1 MQSLTHSHTMVMH
14 TSVSQA
20 TFGTFVPIFWEEV
33 HPAGRSMATSPPL
46 WLLLLNIIS
55 EMVHSTE
62 QKHAPSKN
70 SGTSTLM
77 SLISRYIS
85 VESGDSSCIKLFMSA
100 FLLTSLSS
108 PQFNGFPNV
117 SHEEQSLRLNGLCP
131 ESAAQDEKN
140 IAAISTVFMINIWFF
155 LEPERLPYQRVDI
168 KAWPWSLRCGTTFAI
183 FSSHHSAAAEA
194 SNGKNG
200 PCFFHVS
207 FLSWIFLHLTFQP
220 LVNDPFSPR
229 LKNTFHSQEDGGL
242 LCAYLASLNIYI
254 YFMWGRWHEM
264 HHLVRGKW
272 GNVPWQNVTS
282 MTQKIKTSATLGL
295 TITFIEIDIDLGFFL
310 KCCKLPQIRM

>member
-33 HPAGRSMATSPPL
+33 HPAGRSMATSPAL

-85 VESGDSSCIKLFMSA
+85 VESGDSSCIKLFTSA

-155 LEPERLPYQRVDI
+155 LEPKRLPYQRVDI
-168 KAWPWSLRCGTTFAI
+168 SRLGHGVWVVEQLLPSFLLTIQLQQKLQMVKMD
-183 FSSHHSAAAEA
+183 HV
-194 SNGKNG
+194 
-200 PCFFHVS
+200 FHVS

-229 LKNTFHSQEDGGL
+229 LKNTFHSQENGGL

-254 YFMWGRWHEM
+254 YISCEVGDMKCITLYGGNGAMCHDKMWLPWH
-264 HHLVRGKW
+264 R
-272 GNVPWQNVTS
+272 
-282 MTQKIKTSATLGL
+282 
-295 TITFIEIDIDLGFFL
+295 
-310 KCCKLPQIRM
+310 R

>member
-1 MQSLTHSHTMVMH
+1 
-14 TSVSQA
+14 
-20 TFGTFVPIFWEEV
+20 
-33 HPAGRSMATSPPL
+33 MATSPPL

-155 LEPERLPYQRVDI
+155 LNPKGYHIKEWISRLGHGVWVVEQLLP
-168 KAWPWSLRCGTTFAI
+168 
-183 FSSHHSAAAEA
+183 
-194 SNGKNG
+194 
-200 PCFFHVS
+200 S
-207 FLSWIFLHLTFQP
+207 FLLTIQLQQKLQMVKMDHVF
-220 LVNDPFSPR
+220 FM
-229 LKNTFHSQEDGGL
+229 FHSFHGFFFIL
-242 LCAYLASLNIYI
+242 HFSLWSMIPFPLASKILSTLRRTAD
-254 YFMWGRWHEM
+254 FSVPTWH
-264 HHLVRGKW
+264 L
-272 GNVPWQNVTS
+272 
-282 MTQKIKTSATLGL
+282 
-295 TITFIEIDIDLGFFL
+295 
-310 KCCKLPQIRM
+310 